1 MSQDG
6 DDGRCAWMYAAS
18 PAAIFSG
25 RGGIPL
31 GGKSFLAR
39 QAACRILPENNA
51 LQLSMGTALVSGTQ
65 MKVNTLLPT
74 SAPTPDAATFDERA
88 KTYAVKKQSAEKKKN
103 TPFAPTTESIIYGK
117 TNVRMN

>member
-1 MSQDG
+1 MKSGDG

-25 RGGIPL
+25 RGGIPF

-65 MKVNTLLPT
+65 MKVNTLYQRQLPPRCT
-74 SAPTPDAATFDERA
+74 TFDERA

-103 TPFAPTTESIIYGK
+103 VPFASTTESIMYGK